1 MGTVCG
7 CGGEAQP
14 RACMAAWW
22 SSHRALA
29 LVWLLALAGSVSA
42 LAKDESGESETET
55 FMGGYNLD
63 GRRVLA
69 SLKTLIMPLGIEA
82 VDMFINLLIVVTLL
96 QPEAAYSYVRK
107 FLKDADKDASI
118 NLDKLP
124 PAVSRWSEWQT
135 VNFAHSYLDP
145 HTLPTWQ
152 FHKKVVEHCDNEHL
166 PIDDSTVEKLR
177 YLLPASAKID
187 KTVLDILQRQ
197 AVRQSIEEEV
207 RLGDVRVK
215 PQPSQGEEAVEA
227 KDAPDVVKPAVTN
240 VTAIDTATEKVRLGR
255 SKQDMGERVWSKRS
269 LVAGL
274 ILTGLLTLV
283 DTIPDMTM

>member
-69 SLKTLIMPLGIEA
+69 SVKTLIMPLGIEA
-82 VDMFINLLIVVTLL
+82 V
-96 QPEAAYSYVRK
+96 YSYVRK